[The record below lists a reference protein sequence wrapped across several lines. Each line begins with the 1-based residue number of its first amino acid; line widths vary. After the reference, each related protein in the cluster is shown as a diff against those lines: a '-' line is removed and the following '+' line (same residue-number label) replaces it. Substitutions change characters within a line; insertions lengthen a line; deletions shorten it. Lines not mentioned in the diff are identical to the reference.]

1 MNEININI
9 KEVIV
14 ETKSRQLRCDYSR
27 ELSNDLNI
35 YHNIDASAELERM
48 LGGEIKREMR
58 KKKIEKILKHMA

>member
-9 KEVIV
+9 KEVTI

-27 ELSNDLNI
+27 ELVNDLNT
-35 YHNIDASAELERM
+35 YHSIDASAELER
-48 LGGEIKREMR
+48 LLANEIKREMR

>member
-27 ELSNDLNI
+27 ELVNDLKT
-35 YHNIDASAELERM
+35 YHNIDASAELERI
-48 LGGEIKREMR
+48 LGSEIKREMR
-58 KKKIEKILKHMA
+58 KKKIERILKHMG